1 MEPPARKRK
10 MYLHDGQPFHV
21 PSSTRRYR
29 LRHMSQ
35 PVAQGHASNIAEPDL
50 SCSFDDCPLLSDDE
64 IVASSAG
71 RQTDNACPAPDEGN
85 ESGQSDPV
93 PPIDVAQALAT
104 ALREYGTGTLPGSTT
119 TKAAAVVMIL
129 AFVVAHGL
137 PWDTVD
143 GLLRLIEALFGFQGD
158 MLPRSKY
165 LLRKLWNPTMHT
177 AVNRHYYCNIC
188 GSQLEQ
194 LSSETMRC
202 QACQADMKVS
212 LLNNAGCFFSIL
224 NIKQQIG
231 QSIAKFKDLLF
242 AQMEKIEQGLQCDSV
257 SDITSGAFY
266 KSLRQSGKISH
277 KDLTLTFNTDGSPV
291 YKSSKASVWPIQF
304 TINEL
309 PPGVRRQSPVLAGLW
324 FGHKHPDMMVF
335 MDKFVEALQ
344 AVGTVVWQ
352 HGTETVRSKVHSI
365 CCSVDAPARA
375 AVTNQ
380 TQFNGRFGC
389 CWCLTCAEQ
398 IEGTPRYIQTDFAL
412 RTEEGVLRDM
422 KLALELNMPVNG
434 IKGPSPLINLN
445 LFNPVLSQA
454 VDYMHCVLLG
464 VTRQLTEFWLD
475 SANSQEPFY
484 IGAPSTIAKLDK
496 RLLSICPP
504 HCFTRLPRSLADRCF
519 WKASEWKNWLLY
531 YSLPT
536 VLGVLP
542 PRFWRHMSML
552 AEAIFTLLKSEISP
566 TDLQCAGHLL
576 ESFVCRAANLYG
588 TRFMTF
594 NVHQLRHLTSSVE
607 HLGPL
612 WANSAFPFE
621 AGNGKLTK
629 MVKAAKGAPTQ
640 ILERVT
646 LEGELEL
653 ALHLLSLPHD
663 VVRFCE
669 RLLGNVP
676 VKKVTR
682 IDNVCLFG
690 APVTAMLSER
700 ELQSV
705 QNFLDTTCA
714 VIEEYS
720 RMSFE
725 GTIIHSQQYRKAK
738 KSDCSVVASHDGK
751 FFIVSHIL
759 HVIDG
764 ISGVVLLLCQKL
776 GIGENA
782 DGFPPHI
789 QECFLS
795 PVDTCVVLKPAS
807 VAMPALFIDFEA
819 ESKQYVCA
827 LPNIVERD

>member
-1 MEPPARKRK
+1 
-10 MYLHDGQPFHV
+10 
-21 PSSTRRYR
+21 
-29 LRHMSQ
+29 
-35 PVAQGHASNIAEPDL
+35 
-50 SCSFDDCPLLSDDE
+50 
-64 IVASSAG
+64 
-71 RQTDNACPAPDEGN
+71 
-85 ESGQSDPV
+85 
-93 PPIDVAQALAT
+93 
-104 ALREYGTGTLPGSTT
+104 
-119 TKAAAVVMIL
+119 
-129 AFVVAHGL
+129 
-137 PWDTVD
+137 
-143 GLLRLIEALFGFQGD
+143 
-158 MLPRSKY
+158 
-165 LLRKLWNPTMHT
+165 
-177 AVNRHYYCNIC
+177 
-188 GSQLEQ
+188 
-194 LSSETMRC
+194 
-202 QACQADMKVS
+202 
-212 LLNNAGCFFSIL
+212 
-224 NIKQQIG
+224 
-231 QSIAKFKDLLF
+231 
-242 AQMEKIEQGLQCDSV
+242 
-257 SDITSGAFY
+257 
-266 KSLRQSGKISH
+266 
-277 KDLTLTFNTDGSPV
+277 
-291 YKSSKASVWPIQF
+291 
-304 TINEL
+304 
-309 PPGVRRQSPVLAGLW
+309 
-324 FGHKHPDMMVF
+324 
-335 MDKFVEALQ
+335 
-344 AVGTVVWQ
+344 
-352 HGTETVRSKVHSI
+352 
-365 CCSVDAPARA
+365 
-375 AVTNQ
+375 
-380 TQFNGRFGC
+380 
-389 CWCLTCAEQ
+389 
-398 IEGTPRYIQTDFAL
+398 
-412 RTEEGVLRDM
+412 
-422 KLALELNMPVNG
+422 MPVNG
-434 IKGPSPLINLN
+434 IKGPSPLMNLN

-454 VDYMHCVLLG
+454 IDYMHCVLLG

-484 IGAPSTIAKLDK
+484 IGTPSTIAKLDK

-536 VLGVLP
+536 VPGVLP

-621 AGNGKLTK
+621 TGNGKLTK
-629 MVKAAKGAPTQ
+629 IVKAAKGAPTQ

-676 VKKVTR
+676 IKKVTR

-751 FFIVSHIL
+751 FFYS
-759 HVIDG
+759 
-764 ISGVVLLLCQKL
+764 
-776 GIGENA
+776 
-782 DGFPPHI
+782 FPYI
-789 QECFLS
+789 AC
-795 PVDTCVVLKPAS
+795 
-807 VAMPALFIDFEA
+807 
-819 ESKQYVCA
+819 
-827 LPNIVERD
+827 N